1 MDLSQLHLPAG
12 TNLTLVEVQ
21 QGATNIQHVENYIN
35 KEGREAEPFE
45 EAYALLDKLTRGLMA
60 QGKSEPRLLLMPY
73 VAAVRAAAIPKMNYE
88 DFNKRYGA
96 KISAPSFSEYVGI
109 NAKYQDTDI
118 EPYLKQFLKL
128 EKGVFATQK

>member
-88 DFNKRYGA
+88 DFKYMYVLFYTD
-96 KISAPSFSEYVGI
+96 KWFCFFFFSS
-109 NAKYQDTDI
+109 
-118 EPYLKQFLKL
+118 
-128 EKGVFATQK
+128 

>member
-21 QGATNIQHVENYIN
+21 PGATNIQHVENYN
-35 KEGREAEPFE
+35 QREVREAEPFE

-88 DFNKRYGA
+88 DFNKRYGV
-96 KISAPSFSEYVGI
+96 KISAPSYSEYVGV

-118 EPYLKQFLKL
+118 EPYLKLFLKL
-128 EKGVFATQK
+128 EKGGFETQE

>member
-21 QGATNIQHVENYIN
+21 PGATNIQHVENYN
-35 KEGREAEPFE
+35 QREGREAEPFE
-45 EAYALLDKLTRGLMA
+45 EAYALLDKLTRGLLA
-60 QGKSEPRLLLMPY
+60 QGKCEPRLLLMPY

-88 DFNKRYGA
+88 DFNKRYGV
-96 KISAPSFSEYVGI
+96 KICSTSFSDYSGV

-118 EPYLKQFLKL
+118 EPYVKQFLKL
-128 EKGVFATQK
+128 ETGTSDTYK